1 MKKYLFSTLLAAALL
16 LAGCSKEAGTRDG
29 VGSEEDPHTFAGY
42 PVVYMAR
49 NISPEGISSL
59 LEELGA
65 PLSGKVAVKLS
76 KHISEIDS
84 VTPKL
89 IDTILDS
96 ADDAVPVSG
105 STAYGT
111 SILPDTDILDEE
123 SSIALT
129 VDGGDILSETYIGN
143 KFLEYDYLIV
153 LSHFQLDPKIGFT
166 GVLKDVSMGLASA
179 EGKNWIASG
188 GTSLTDPQCDEAT
201 ARLYAIGEASKA
213 VADSLNGSVLYIGI
227 VDDRSL
233 QEIGGADGAIRYT
246 VASYDPVALDMA
258 CIDLITHSESGDVAR
273 QYIDNQ
279 NGLYTLAHA
288 ERIGLGSC
296 TYALLDIS

>member
-1 MKKYLFSTLLAAALL
+1 MKKYSLSILLAAALL
-16 LAGCSKEAGTRDG
+16 LAGCGEEARTRDG
-29 VGSEEDPHTFAGY
+29 VDSEEDPHTFAGY
-42 PVVYMAR
+42 PVVYMSR
-49 NISPEGISSL
+49 NISPAGVSSL
-59 LEELGA
+59 LEELEA

-76 KHISEIDS
+76 RHISETDS
-84 VTPKL
+84 VTPEL

-96 ADDAVPVSG
+96 VEDAVPVSG
-105 STAYGT
+105 SAVYGI
-111 SILPDTDILDEE
+111 SVLPGTDILDED

-129 VDGGDILSETYIGN
+129 VDGGDILSETYIGDR
-143 KFLEYDYLIV
+143 FLEYDYLIV
-153 LSHFQLDPKIGFT
+153 LSHFRLDSNMGFT

-188 GTSLTDPQCDEAT
+188 GVSLTDPRCDEAT

-213 VADSLNGSVLYIGI
+213 VADSLNGSALYIGI
-227 VDDRSL
+227 VDDRSM
-233 QEIGGADGAIRYT
+233 QEIGDTDGAIRYT
-246 VASYDPVALDMA
+246 VASYDPVAVDMA
-258 CIDLITHSESGDVAR
+258 CVDLITQTENGNAAR
-273 QYIDNQ
+273 QYIDEY